1 MRKQILLPRSVFRE
15 LHQTFKVHRV
25 ILSRALKYERN
36 SKRDRML
43 RAAALERGGLIYTG
57 ERAPQG
63 YCPNVETRHDHV
75 RGMMYQNFGDRV
87 ELQVNRETNA
97 ATIIID
103 HEPVA
108 TFNDMTV
115 ATWGDVLYS
124 LQKIYNQLNA

>member
-1 MRKQILLPRSVFRE
+1 MRKQILLPPSVFRE
-15 LHQTFKVHRV
+15 LYQTFKVHRV

-36 SKRDRML
+36 SKRDQ
-43 RAAALERGGLIYTG
+43 RGGLIYTG